1 MNYAF
6 TISARDTDRSSY
18 YAISFGPEVTVVQG
32 TYNFM
37 PSAVAK
43 SMFAVWPMEI
53 QAQFPPSAEIAGSA
67 TITTTTKQVTGEIII
82 SPALAVPVHFALWGH
97 AKIGDVTVPA
107 GETTV
112 RFAFDVPD

>member
-37 PSAVAK
+37 PSAVAR

-67 TITTTTKQVTGEIII
+67 TITTTTKQVTGEILI
-82 SPALAVPVHFALWGH
+82 SPALAVPVTFALWGL
-97 AKIGDVTVPA
+97 AKIGEVTVSP
-107 GETTV
+107 GQTLV
-112 RFAFDVPD
+112 PFAFDVPD